1 VYFSENG
8 KNLPV
13 QLDPLVRTGY
23 NSEPLYPSSTGF
35 SNADKYKVKLLGLA
49 QRVLVDVCPTAWLN
63 IILIKEHCSLLM
75 DYL

>member
-1 VYFSENG
+1 VNFSENG
-8 KNLPV
+8 KNRPV
-13 QLDPLVRTGY
+13 QLDPPVRTGY
-23 NSEPLYPSSTGF
+23 KSEPLYPSLTRF

-49 QRVLVDVCPTAWLN
+49 QRVFVDLYPTAWLN